1 MKIKYNKGYSNPYV
15 FEGIEINEKLLKKY
29 LSKEG
34 EKKLTE
40 IDDLSQVNPKT
51 SSELLKVLEQM
62 VKSKNYFKYC
72 SSLLIN
78 INPGPN
84 NMYDYLNLKKW
95 SSTISSKNI
104 EAEEKKPHLYTF
116 MQYVYETMVKE
127 NKDQVVNLL
136 GPIGSGKTF
145 NLIHIMEFFI
155 TKYGPK
161 NYKNELFELIHNSIQ
176 LIHIF
181 GSVYRENNLEST
193 SCGIEIKL
201 GFNQNNIISNFDIES
216 QILDLSLPFSDNGRT
231 FNIFHAFIKGANGEL
246 KKICK
251 IPEDDRYLTFFR
263 NYLSNFTEKMR
274 DKMTFNDLETWNK
287 FYSLSKYFKFS
298 NDEIVNILNCLA
310 LILNLNELTI
320 SKVKIKK
327 KSSDE
332 DGSKEEQTEENIEKE
347 EYYEIQKDNVSKKIS
362 KNLGIRRKEFLNQ
375 IGKFK
380 SLHETKT
387 FIISFMKQTYYII
400 FYFVLN
406 KIKERINLY
415 FNELNE

>member
-231 FNIFHAFIKGANGEL
+231 FNIFHAFIKGANEEL

-327 KSSDE
+327 NQVMKMVV
-332 DGSKEEQTEENIEKE
+332 KKNKQ
-347 EYYEIQKDNVSKKIS
+347 KKIS
-362 KNLGIRRKEFLNQ
+362 KRKN
-375 IGKFK
+375 IMKFR
-380 SLHETKT
+380 
-387 FIISFMKQTYYII
+387 
-400 FYFVLN
+400 
-406 KIKERINLY
+406 KIMLVKKLAKI
-415 FNELNE
+415 

>member
-145 NLIHIMEFFI
+145 NLIH
-155 TKYGPK
+155 
-161 NYKNELFELIHNSIQ
+161 
-176 LIHIF
+176 
-181 GSVYRENNLEST
+181 
-193 SCGIEIKL
+193 
-201 GFNQNNIISNFDIES
+201 
-216 QILDLSLPFSDNGRT
+216 NG
-231 FNIFHAFIKGANGEL
+231 
-246 KKICK
+246 
-251 IPEDDRYLTFFR
+251 
-263 NYLSNFTEKMR
+263 
-274 DKMTFNDLETWNK
+274 
-287 FYSLSKYFKFS
+287 
-298 NDEIVNILNCLA
+298 
-310 LILNLNELTI
+310 
-320 SKVKIKK
+320 
-327 KSSDE
+327 
-332 DGSKEEQTEENIEKE
+332 
-347 EYYEIQKDNVSKKIS
+347 
-362 KNLGIRRKEFLNQ
+362 
-375 IGKFK
+375 
-380 SLHETKT
+380 
-387 FIISFMKQTYYII
+387 I
-400 FYFVLN
+400 FYN
-406 KIKERINLY
+406 
-415 FNELNE
+415 